1 MTLPTKSYN
10 EKEPISRYEDGLSK
24 RPKEDYKRKP
34 KNTKQLHSW
43 FYEDEDDYYGDD
55 DYYLYLDNTNET

>member
-1 MTLPTKSYN
+1 MTIQTKSYN
-10 EKEPISRYEDGLSK
+10 EKESISRFEDGLNK

-43 FYEDEDDYYGDD
+43 FYEDEDDEEYYEQ
-55 DYYLYLDNTNET
+55 YYTDNSNET

>member
-1 MTLPTKSYN
+1 MTLPSKSFT
-10 EKEPISRYEDGLSK
+10 EKESISRFEDGLNK

-43 FYEDEDDYYGDD
+43 LYEDEDDYDD
-55 DYYLYLDNTNET
+55 NDYYLYLDNTDET